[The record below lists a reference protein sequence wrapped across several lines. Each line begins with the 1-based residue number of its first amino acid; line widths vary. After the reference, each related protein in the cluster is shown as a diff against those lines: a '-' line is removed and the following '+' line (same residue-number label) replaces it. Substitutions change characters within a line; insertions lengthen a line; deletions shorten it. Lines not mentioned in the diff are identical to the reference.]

1 MIQIKM
7 VAKMRN
13 FLQYNKI
20 HNSRA
25 IKVQKL
31 VLFHYTTLYYY
42 YKKITSQ
49 LLPQTSFPEMKNKL
63 PPFLPFEKNLNAL
76 LVETNF
82 DHLIF
87 FPCIAQVSR
96 FGQNLFSCIIS
107 YYVMH
112 PIYDVSTGKLDRFD
126 AFTKLKIL
134 KLITC
139 NSKVSILMN
148 LILDVMIQR

>member
-1 MIQIKM
+1 M
-7 VAKMRN
+7 
-13 FLQYNKI
+13 
-20 HNSRA
+20 
-25 IKVQKL
+25 
-31 VLFHYTTLYYY
+31 
-42 YKKITSQ
+42 
-49 LLPQTSFPEMKNKL
+49 
-63 PPFLPFEKNLNAL
+63 
-76 LVETNF
+76 ETKF

-139 NSKVSILMN
+139 NSLVSILMN
-148 LILDVMIQR
+148 LILYDTKILVCRISNFDKTAVQIINSYLQQSKQLNFPQFFYV

>member
-1 MIQIKM
+1 
-7 VAKMRN
+7 MRN

-49 LLPQTSFPEMKNKL
+49 LLPQTSFPDFENKFL
-63 PPFLPFEKNLNAL
+63 TFLPLKKNLNAL
-76 LVETNF
+76 LVETKF

-139 NSKVSILMN
+139 NSSVSILIN
-148 LILDVMIQR
+148 LISDVIIN